1 MSFQFPKRQLITDRE
16 QNALIE
22 LLDRTMDKGAAFDRY
37 GGVEV
42 DAFEKEFA
50 DAYGSR
56 YCTAVSSGT
65 ASIHTALAALRL
77 EPGAEVICSPI
88 TDPGAVMPVV
98 LLNLIP
104 VFADCEP
111 GTFNVSAS
119 SVADAITPRTGAI
132 VVGHIAGEPADISS
146 IAETAAKKNIP
157 LIEDC
162 SQSHLAEWEGKP
174 IGTFGDMGVFSVMS
188 GKQMTSGGQGGMI
201 ITDNEDLY
209 YKCKSFADR
218 GKPFGT
224 DSPTNIMAGLNY
236 RMTEIEACIGRVQLQ
251 RLPEMIAERRASAT
265 VIRQAMDG
273 LNHLSPGRI
282 LDSGNP
288 SWWFLRIHVDTNGCG
303 KTKQEVSGMLKD
315 KGVQAAP
322 TYTTIIYNQKWFEDQ
337 TVFGSS
343 RLPWSLT
350 ETPYEY
356 AGCCPTAEAS
366 LEQHMMIAFHECL
379 SKEDAAYIG
388 DAIRRTDAE
397 LQNEYSIRS
406 ISISHERSA

>member
-1 MSFQFPKRQLITDRE
+1 MDVQFPKRQLITECERK
-16 QNALIE
+16 ALFD
-22 LLDRTMDKGAAFDRY
+22 LLDRTMATGSAFDRY

-50 DAYGSR
+50 AAYGTR

-65 ASIHTALAALRL
+65 AGIHTALAALRL
-77 EPGAEVICSPI
+77 EPGTEVICSPI

-119 SVADAITPRTGAI
+119 GVMDAITPRTGAV
-132 VVGHIAGEPADISS
+132 VVGHIAGEPADIAS
-146 IAETAAKKNIP
+146 IAEAAGEQNIS

-162 SQSHLAEWEGKP
+162 SQSHLARWNGKP
-174 IGTFGDMGVFSVMS
+174 VGTFGDMGVFSIMS

-201 ITDNEDLY
+201 ITDSEDLY

-236 RMTEIEACIGRVQLQ
+236 RMTEIEACIGRVQLK
-251 RLPEMIAERRASAT
+251 RLPEMIARRRSCAAL
-265 VIRQAMDG
+265 IRKAMNG
-273 LNHLSPGRI
+273 LEILTPGRV
-282 LDSGNP
+282 LDSADP
-288 SWWFLRIHVDTNGCG
+288 SWWFLRIHAASEKCG
-303 KTKQEVSGMLKD
+303 VPKEDVSRMLKE
-315 KGVQAAP
+315 KGVPAAP
-322 TYTTIIYNQKWFEDQ
+322 TYTTIIYKQKWFEEQ

-343 RLPWSLT
+343 HMPWTLT
-350 ETPYEY
+350 ENLY
-356 AGCCPTAEAS
+356 AYTGCCPEAERS
-366 LEQHMMIAFHECL
+366 LGNHLMIAFHESL
-379 SKEDAAYIG
+379 SAEDAQWIG
-388 DAIRRTDAE
+388 QAICRTDTE
-397 LQNEYSIRS
+397 LQSR
-406 ISISHERSA
+406 